1 MKETKLKLVG
11 TSPLLLSCDR
21 LADPLDPATIRHR
34 QLTSKRNK
42 TEDDHLAIARSQWEG
57 LLYLDKGNNVVMPTM
72 NIRACLVAGGK
83 INKLGQQLKRA
94 ALMLDEYAPLDY
106 GKKLSVDQLWAEGY
120 VDRRSVVVSRA
131 RVIAYRPKFSQWQL
145 AFTLFYDESIL
156 DESQIVQSFENSG
169 KYVGLGGFRPEKGG
183 IFGRFTV
190 EKV

>member
-21 LADPLDPATIRHR
+21 LADPLDPATIQHR

-120 VDRRSVVVSRA
+120 IDRRSVVVSRS
-131 RVIAYRPKFSQWQL
+131 RVIAYRPKFAQWQL